1 MQLKIDIEFADS
13 KESLLFDLLDN
24 LGVRAWADHCKT
36 ISPGRLAIAQTIPPP
51 ESAVFLDYSNIWI
64 QQQLIQNSLA
74 ATTLP
79 MPMPVTAREQITQE
93 HLNVWHRWF
102 THHTN
107 IIHRWFTHAPNT
119 IDYPCAELAT
129 TYHWLHELNQ
139 IVHRLEN
146 SVWEWPKPDL
156 GVCGHD
162 LNLEY
167 KMDEH
172 GFGGEFVDL
181 TPYRQYHSWESADL
195 ILDQAVHGKT
205 TMQSFI
211 DNDNPKHWDTTGHHE
226 SWGGCKLVSKH
237 YRQAIYQGH
246 LFGQWMN
253 RNDITHQDLWGDYP
267 LGNIVNR
274 DQAQLDRIF
283 DRIQYPRQPQSISVK
298 LAILD

>member
-1 MQLKIDIEFADS
+1 MQLKIDIEFVNS

-24 LGVRAWADHCKT
+24 PGVHAWANHCKT
-36 ISPGRLAIAQTIPPP
+36 LSPDRSATTQTIAP

-64 QQQLIQNSLA
+64 QQQLVQNSLA

-79 MPMPVTAREQITQE
+79 LPMPVTAPEQITQQ

-102 THHTN
+102 THNTN
-107 IIHRWFTHAPNT
+107 WMHLQFPHHPTTIGYPN
-119 IDYPCAELAT
+119 AELAT
-129 TYHWLHELNQ
+129 AYHWLHELNQ

-162 LNLEY
+162 LNLQP
-167 KMDEH
+167 KTNAH
-172 GFGGEFVDL
+172 GFGEFVDL
-181 TPYRQYHSWESADL
+181 HPYRQYHSWEPADL
-195 ILDQAVHGKT
+195 ILDQAIHGKS

-211 DNDNPKHWDTTGHHE
+211 DNDNPKNWDTTGHHE
-226 SWGGCKLVSKH
+226 SFSGCKLVSTH

-246 LFGQWMN
+246 LFDQWMN
-253 RNDITHQDLWGDYP
+253 RNDVTHQDLWGDYP

-283 DRIQYPRQPQSISVK
+283 DRIINFQPQVLSIE
-298 LAILD
+298 LTILD